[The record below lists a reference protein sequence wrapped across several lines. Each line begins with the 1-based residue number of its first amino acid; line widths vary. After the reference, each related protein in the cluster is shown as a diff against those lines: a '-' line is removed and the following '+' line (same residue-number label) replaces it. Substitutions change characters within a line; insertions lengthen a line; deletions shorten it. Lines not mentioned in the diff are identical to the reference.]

1 MQNNL
6 FMRKIKRPYQKN
18 LFLYCMKKY
27 FKIGLWTVLTLWSV
41 LLPVNYMPMWLNAEA
56 ISVKRTFTFSNNKR
70 VFAKPDI
77 PNSLYHMVHP
87 CVYIWFIPGRS
98 RETWNNPSILNFQAQ
113 SIVCDLIW
121 IKFDTHCQVEVN
133 VKFLFQIWL
142 LPTDIRP
149 WENMEHDRDITRIG
163 LLPGG

>member
-1 MQNNL
+1 MNYKTQKEWPNKCGLSHLTYETKLQYSRRPRQQTARFWNKGPLMQNNL

-87 CVYIWFIPGRS
+87 CVYVWFIPGRS
-98 RETWNNPSILNFQAQ
+98 RETWNNPSILN
-113 SIVCDLIW
+113 C
-121 IKFDTHCQVEVN
+121 
-133 VKFLFQIWL
+133 
-142 LPTDIRP
+142 
-149 WENMEHDRDITRIG
+149 
-163 LLPGG
+163 